1 MNAIHRVGFIGLG
14 AMGAPMAGHLYAKD
28 MLAAVGNQS
37 KSCNIP
43 ENRRTSVAEHDVP
56 ISGEAE

>member
-28 MLAAVGNQS
+28 MLAAVG
-37 KSCNIP
+37 KLVDR
-43 ENRRTSVAEHDVP
+43 NRVVDQCDDQRQRHHRRVRR
-56 ISGEAE
+56 